1 MAYSRRRRD
10 RDSRRRRVPWAGW
23 GKISPKGYQRTVMK
37 RDCGKK
43 CFLGPDK
50 SFPICAADTC
60 DVNDKGLWAA
70 YIRARE
76 WGKKPSSYKGK
87 ARPTHRR
94 YVYTRVARDAKRMLE
109 DRGYYVGKG
118 GSSCGTKKSKK
129 SKKGGMS
136 CGTKKKESKKG
147 GMRKCPRG
155 YTHKLEGQKRRWE
168 DGVDRIVR
176 HGRYT
181 RKCYR
186 KRR

>member
-1 MAYSRRRRD
+1 
-10 RDSRRRRVPWAGW
+10 
-23 GKISPKGYQRTVMK
+23 
-37 RDCGKK
+37 
-43 CFLGPDK
+43 
-50 SFPICAADTC
+50 
-60 DVNDKGLWAA
+60 
-70 YIRARE
+70 
-76 WGKKPSSYKGK
+76 
-87 ARPTHRR
+87 
-94 YVYTRVARDAKRMLE
+94 MLE

-118 GSSCGTKKSKK
+118 GSSCGTKK

>member
-23 GKISPKGYQRTVMK
+23 GKISPKGHQRTVMK
-37 RDCGKK
+37 RDCGRK

-118 GSSCGTKKSKK
+118 GSSCGTHKKKSKK
-129 SKKGGMS
+129 
-136 CGTKKKESKKG
+136 SKKG

-155 YTHKLEGQKRRWE
+155 YTHKLKGQKRRWE
-168 DGVDRIVR
+168 HGVDRIVR
-176 HGRYT
+176 HGHYT